1 MDGRG
6 LRYVLSIQT
15 VTWRGDVK
23 SQRIKAAV
31 VAVAILIVD
40 LATKAW
46 ALGALDAGRQMEL
59 AGGLVPL
66 TLAYNTGAAFGIS
79 IGQDPRWFFIPVT
92 VVAVVFLLTLI
103 ARAGPED
110 RLRTSASAVVL
121 GGALGNLYD
130 RARWDRG
137 VVDWIGPIDLGFMHW
152 PIFNVAD
159 MAITVGAFLLAIA
172 FWKEEQRHARE
183 DASRA
188 EGGPG
193 SDASVGSRSPSR
205 S

>member
-1 MDGRG
+1 M
-6 LRYVLSIQT
+6 
-15 VTWRGDVK
+15 K
-23 SQRIKAAV
+23 SQRIEAAV
-31 VAVAILIVD
+31 VAVTILIVD

-66 TLAYNTGAAFGIS
+66 TLAYNTGAAFGIT

-92 VVAVVFLLTLI
+92 VVAVVFLLALI

-110 RLRTSASAVVL
+110 RLRTGASAVVL

-130 RARWDRG
+130 RVRWERG

-159 MAITVGAFLLAIA
+159 MAITVGALLLAIA
-172 FWKEEQRHARE
+172 FWKEEQRHAHE

-193 SDASVGSRSPSR
+193 SDASVGTRSPSR
-205 S
+205 G